1 MRSSAKNGFSP
12 LAMHKHSTPPP
23 LGWSIW
29 MQARPTLHSRSPSKR
44 PLTGAVLLRE
54 VTAAPG
60 LSRPRARSARRP
72 TALLV
77 CTAGPRVQE
86 RALTL
91 GQEEVHLKG
100 RGPPRAHSTEA
111 HTDKPSSSPRL
122 PPGRCHPR
130 GGTDTLRHLPPP
142 RELPPAVAGGCP
154 ELPPLGLNPENA
166 AEKAKGRV

>member
-1 MRSSAKNGFSP
+1 
-12 LAMHKHSTPPP
+12 
-23 LGWSIW
+23 

-44 PLTGAVLLRE
+44 PLTGAVLQRK

-60 LSRPRARSARRP
+60 LSRPRARSTRRP
-72 TALLV
+72 AALLV
-77 CTAGPRVQE
+77 CTAGPRHYWCAQQGHGTAGVHSKAKALPACTAGPRVQE

-130 GGTDTLRHLPPP
+130 GAQTPSDTFPHRGSCP
-142 RELPPAVAGGCP
+142 RL
-154 ELPPLGLNPENA
+154 
-166 AEKAKGRV
+166 